1 MNKKG
6 LSLVELIVCLTVMA
20 VISGVALVSFSLAD
34 RRKLETTAID
44 LKTNLILARQKAIS
58 ERQAYTAALN
68 HINETCTITDT
79 AGDPLDPSRPVQRLS
94 PVDIDSSSPTSLEF
108 EQGGTISLAP
118 AGSDIIYLEH
128 RGRRKRIKIYE
139 QTAYLR
145 FCSEPTDAECP

>member
-1 MNKKG
+1 MMNKKG
-6 LSLVELIVCLTVMA
+6 LSLVELIVCLAVMA

-44 LKTNLILARQKAIS
+44 LRANLILARQRAIN
-58 ERQAYTAALN
+58 EQQIYTANFSTA
-68 HINETCTITDT
+68 NETCTITGG
-79 AGDPLDPSRPVQRLS
+79 GDPLDPSRPVQRLA
-94 PVDIDSSSPTSLEF
+94 PVDIHNSSPDSLQFQED
-108 EQGGTISLAP
+108 GTISLT
-118 AGSDIIYLEH
+118 GSDIIYLEH